1 MSATLIPI
9 WSGTDI
15 LRRKA
20 RTFREL
26 AASRWRAAVTQLEIG
41 GEGAR
46 VQFHSMLR
54 DVDAFEKRARGL
66 EQQVERIEA
75 LRVATVAAI
84 DDILKRSGRDNRGG
98 RAHGGAGS

>member
-20 RTFREL
+20 KTFREL
-26 AASRWRAAVTQLEIG
+26 AASRWRAAVMQLELG

-54 DVDAFEKRARGL
+54 DVNAFEKRARGL